1 MRHIISYRSHRW
13 TSSPTLASL
22 ETSKWDNFLVL
33 LGGKEAVSPHRRNEV
48 PISDPVGISENISCI
63 TSPPWYS
70 SPHTNLYEAT
80 SIKASATAKITGDVD
95 GGVIECKL
103 CSTVEL
109 SSWQC
114 FRRHCD
120 TSEDHPVK
128 LTFCNRCG
136 NYFGRQDSK
145 RRHKR
150 TRKYQ
155 EEWRTTPRE

>member
-1 MRHIISYRSHRW
+1 VGRKQFHPTDAMKSRSPIQWEYPR
-13 TSSPTLASL
+13 TSHASL
-22 ETSKWDNFLVL
+22 H
-33 LGGKEAVSPHRRNEV
+33 HRGTAFKRTLCRPNA
-48 PISDPVGISENISCI
+48 DFHR
-63 TSPPWYS
+63 YS